1 MATDAYD
8 TVFDAILTDA
18 EATRGVTIGT
28 LIGFSGA
35 GYPLIDLVHAP
46 SVAARSVV
54 PLDAEAIGRDVALL
68 FEGGDPTRPMVIGV
82 IQQPAPSPAAESD
95 AEPATNTSPL
105 EVEADGKRVVLTG
118 THEVVLRCGKASI
131 QLLSDG
137 TVRIRGTNVLSR
149 ASATNRIRGGNV
161 QIN

>member
-8 TVFDAILTDA
+8 TLFDALLTDTD
-18 EATRGVTIGT
+18 ATRGVTIGT

-35 GYPLIDLVHAP
+35 GHPLIDLVNAP

-54 PLDAEAIGRDVALL
+54 SLDATAIGRDVALL
-68 FEGGDPTRPMVIGV
+68 FEGGDPTRPLVLGV
-82 IQQPAPSPAAESD
+82 IQPPTPPVSTETD
-95 AEPATNTSPL
+95 AEPTDTPPL
-105 EVEADGKRVVLTG
+105 EVEADGRRVVLTG
-118 THEVVLRCGKASI
+118 ADEVVLRCGKASI

-149 ASATNRIRGGNV
+149 ASATNRIRGGNI

>member
-1 MATDAYD
+1 MATDAFD
-8 TVFDAILTDA
+8 TVLDTMLTDPD
-18 EATRGVTIGT
+18 ATRGVTIGT

-35 GYPLIDLVHAP
+35 GYPLIDLVHAA

-54 PLDAEAIGRDVALL
+54 PLDTEAIGRDVALL
-68 FEGGDPTRPMVIGV
+68 FEGGDPSRPMVIGV
-82 IQQPAPSPAAESD
+82 IQPPMPSLSAEGD
-95 AEPATNTSPL
+95 AEPSAQPSPL
-105 EVEADGKRVVLTG
+105 EVEADGKRVVLAG
-118 THEVVLRCGKASI
+118 THEVVLRCGKSSI

-137 TVRIRGTNVLSR
+137 TIRIRGTNVLSR

>member
-8 TVFDAILTDA
+8 TLFEAGLTDA

-28 LIGFSGA
+28 LVGFSGA
-35 GYPLIDLVHAP
+35 GYPLIELVNA
-46 SVAARSVV
+46 SSLAARSVV
-54 PLDAEAIGRDVALL
+54 PLDAETIGHDVALL

-82 IQQPAPSPAAESD
+82 IQPPALALSAETD
-95 AEPATNTSPL
+95 AEPADTSPL